1 MVAHTR
7 KRSVISSSHNLVVGY
22 DLSGCASYCQ
32 IEFLL
37 SLIELPSFSLGLS
50 QENVGGSDQSVPDI
64 PALVTNDEI
73 GETRRSKRTRMLP
86 PIFNLY
92 QCDAKLKAFK
102 VEENMSINDRN
113 VDEIYLSMRERVAD
127 NQ

>member
-1 MVAHTR
+1 MLIIFSFEAEYI
-7 KRSVISSSHNLVVGY
+7 KLPFS
-22 DLSGCASYCQ
+22 Q